1 MNEHIRCIGRKHMNR
16 TLTLLVASAVL
27 AAGSIA
33 RVSAGLIISQP
44 IPCQPSAIVC
54 AKPVPSNQAILNV
67 LAIVYDTC
75 VVTQPKLL
83 VMAYDPVLNTGLAGQ
98 SQFTWAC
105 TNGDNV
111 SVTPTS
117 NNLGPPSSSDWVA
130 TNGGSPSGPSGSSLN
145 YLLYND
151 QNCVYNQ
158 LTNGTSEL
166 LGASTGQWETYYICG
181 TPDTSQQQNVPIGR
195 YIDQVTFTFNA
206 SP

>member
-1 MNEHIRCIGRKHMNR
+1 MNR

-33 RVSAGLIISQP
+33 PASAQIARINPIPSQP
-44 IPCQPSAIVC
+44 IQCQPSAPSC
-54 AKPVPSNQAILNV
+54 AQLPSNQAVLNV
-67 LAIVYDTC
+67 LAVVYDTC
-75 VVTQPKLL
+75 IVLQPKLL
-83 VMAYDPVLNTGLAGQ
+83 IMAYDPVLNTGLAGQ
-98 SQFTWAC
+98 SQFAWAC

-130 TNGGSPSGPSGSSLN
+130 TNGGFSSSAYSLR

-181 TPDTSQQQNVPIGR
+181 TPDTSQQQNVPIGK
-195 YIDQVTFTFNA
+195 YIDEVTFTFNA

>member
-1 MNEHIRCIGRKHMNR
+1 MNR

-33 RVSAGLIISQP
+33 PASAQIAKINPIPSQP
-44 IPCQPSAIVC
+44 IQCQPSSPSC
-54 AKPVPSNQAILNV
+54 AQLPSNQAVLNV
-67 LAIVYDTC
+67 LAVVYDTC
-75 VVTQPKLL
+75 IVLQPKLL
-83 VMAYDPVLNTGLAGQ
+83 IMAYDPVLNTGLAGQ
-98 SQFTWAC
+98 SQFAWAC

-130 TNGGSPSGPSGSSLN
+130 TNGGFSSSAYSLR

-181 TPDTSQQQNVPIGR
+181 TPDTSQQQNVPIGK
-195 YIDQVTFTFNA
+195 YIDEVTFTFNA